1 MFAPIDFVQSLESCY
16 ELGLDCD
23 ALQLRLGLGV
33 IIHSIG
39 WSKFGA
45 LSCFVF
51 HSFTVL
57 GAYYV
62 IRLVLHRFHFF
73 FRVKVLQRLILIPR
87 YLLC

>member
-62 IRLVLHRFHFF
+62 IRLVLH
-73 FRVKVLQRLILIPR
+73 
-87 YLLC
+87 